1 MIYLLDSNV
10 CIQFINGNSATVKAN
25 FEKHTVSELALCSIV
40 KAELLFGARKSK
52 KTATNLQTL
61 TAFFAPLQSL
71 PFDDRCAETY
81 GQIRANLEA
90 KGQKIGFNDV
100 FIAAIAVTYDVTLVT
115 NNTREFGRVD
125 GLSLVD
131 WQQ

>member
-1 MIYLLDSNV
+1 MTYLLDSNV
-10 CIQFINGNSATVKAN
+10 CIQFINGHSATVKAN
-25 FEKHTVSELALCSIV
+25 FEKHDMSELAICSIV

-52 KTATNLQTL
+52 KSTTNLETL
-61 TAFFAPLQSL
+61 AAFFAPLQSL

-81 GQIRANLEA
+81 GKIRANLET
-90 KGQKIGFNDV
+90 KGQKIGFNDI
-100 FIAAIAVTYDVTLVT
+100 FIAAIALTYHVTLVT
-115 NNTREFGRVD
+115 NNIREFKRVD